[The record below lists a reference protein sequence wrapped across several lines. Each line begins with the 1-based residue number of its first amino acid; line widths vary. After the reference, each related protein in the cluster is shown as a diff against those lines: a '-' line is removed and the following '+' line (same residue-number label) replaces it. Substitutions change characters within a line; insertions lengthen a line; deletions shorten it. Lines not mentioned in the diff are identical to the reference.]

1 MAGNEIP
8 QKEMSTDNTEDESAK
23 DNRQQLVNG
32 EVQEVVEKVSES
44 ETNPDNAEQT
54 REDSDMNELTQ
65 ENETEDPDAVVELK
79 PDTDEDVEKIL
90 ENMLEQDVDEDNE
103 QTETNVT
110 PCERINIP
118 NGSHGNDEDDVE
130 GSKKVEGTEMD
141 CNGNQGDS
149 ADGEDEAEEDSDE
162 PEEETDEDIA
172 PSKTDNEEAANGA
185 PQETLIPHDPLIKA
199 RSGNTCSD
207 KDESL
212 YVAQHDFKAT
222 NDSDLPFK
230 KGDKLKVLQEWFF
243 KDISRRETERLLLAP
258 GNKPGA
264 FLVRESETCAGS
276 FSLSVRDHVSEQGDV
291 VKHYKI
297 RCLDKGGYYISPSNT
312 FPSLQEL
319 VKYYTRS
326 FSLSVR
332 DHVSEQGDVVKHYK
346 IRCLDKGGYYISPS
360 NTFPSLQ
367 ELVKY
372 YTRTA
377 DGLCQRL
384 YAPCKA
390 KEPQQ
395 PWAQDEWE
403 IPRET
408 LKMVK
413 KLGAGQFGE
422 VWMGYYKNTQK
433 VAIKTLKEGTMEPEA
448 FLQEANLMKQ
458 LQHERLVRLHAVV
471 TKEPIL
477 IVTEFMINGC
487 LLDFLKTD
495 EGKKLK
501 LSKLIDMSA
510 QIAEGMAY
518 IEKKNYIHRD
528 VRAANI
534 LVNETLHCKIADFGL
549 ARIIESEYTAQEGA
563 KFPIKW
569 TAPEAINFG
578 TFTIKSDVW
587 SFGILLTE
595 IVTYGRIPY
604 PGMTNPE
611 VIRSLDRSYRM
622 PRPDGCPEELYDIMM
637 MCWRQKPENRPTFE
651 FLQNT
656 LNDFFIAT
664 EGQYE
669 MQP

>member
-1 MAGNEIP
+1 MGCACSG
-8 QKEMSTDNTEDESAK
+8 QKQVK
-23 DNRQQLVNG
+23 DDKLSKGKKQN
-32 EVQEVVEKVSES
+32 
-44 ETNPDNAEQT
+44 
-54 REDSDMNELTQ
+54 
-65 ENETEDPDAVVELK
+65 
-79 PDTDEDVEKIL
+79 
-90 ENMLEQDVDEDNE
+90 
-103 QTETNVT
+103 
-110 PCERINIP
+110 
-118 NGSHGNDEDDVE
+118 SHA
-130 GSKKVEGTEMD
+130 S
-141 CNGNQGDS
+141 NQS
-149 ADGEDEAEEDSDE
+149 NH
-162 PEEETDEDIA
+162 I
-172 PSKTDNEEAANGA
+172 
-185 PQETLIPHDPLIKA
+185 A
-199 RSGNTCSD
+199 RSGSSNVD
-207 KDESL
+207 NDDDVVF
-212 YVAQHDFKAT
+212 VAQHDYKAT
-222 NDSDLPFK
+222 NDNDLPFK
-230 KGDKLKVLQEWFF
+230 KGDKLKVLQENGEWWVAKSLATGQEGFIPCNYVARADTLEMEKWFF
-243 KDISRRETERLLLAP
+243 RDMTRRETERLLLAP

-264 FLVRESETCAGS
+264 FLVRESETCKGS
-276 FSLSVRDHVSEQGDV
+276 FSLSIRDHAPEQGDV

-297 RCLDKGGYYISPSNT
+297 RCLDKGGYYISPSNS
-312 FPSLQEL
+312 FLSLQEL
-319 VKYYTRS
+319 VR
-326 FSLSVR
+326 
-332 DHVSEQGDVVKHYK
+332 
-346 IRCLDKGGYYISPS
+346 
-360 NTFPSLQ
+360 
-367 ELVKY
+367 Y

-390 KEPQQ
+390 KDPEQ
-395 PWAQDEWE
+395 PWAYDEWE

-422 VWMGYYKNTQK
+422 VWMGYYKNNQK

-477 IVTEFMINGC
+477 IVTEFMVNGC
-487 LLDFLKTD
+487 LLDFLKSD

-501 LSKLIDMSA
+501 LNKLIDMSA

-534 LVNETLHCKIADFGL
+534 LVSATLHCKIADFGL
-549 ARIIESEYTAQEGA
+549 ARIIETEYTAQEGA

-578 TFTIKSDVW
+578 TFSIKSDVW

-595 IVTYGRIPY
+595 IITYGRIPY

-611 VIRSLDRSYRM
+611 VIRSLDQSYRM
-622 PRPDGCPEELYDIMM
+622 PRPDGCPEELYDIIM
-637 MCWRQKPENRPTFE
+637 MCWRQKADDRPTFE
-651 FLQNT
+651 FLQNI

>member
-1 MAGNEIP
+1 MGCSCSG
-8 QKEMSTDNTEDESAK
+8 QKQVK
-23 DNRQQLVNG
+23 DDKLYKGKHNSQ
-32 EVQEVVEKVSES
+32 
-44 ETNPDNAEQT
+44 
-54 REDSDMNELTQ
+54 DSSLSNH
-65 ENETEDPDAVVELK
+65 
-79 PDTDEDVEKIL
+79 I
-90 ENMLEQDVDEDNE
+90 
-103 QTETNVT
+103 
-110 PCERINIP
+110 
-118 NGSHGNDEDDVE
+118 
-130 GSKKVEGTEMD
+130 
-141 CNGNQGDS
+141 
-149 ADGEDEAEEDSDE
+149 
-162 PEEETDEDIA
+162 
-172 PSKTDNEEAANGA
+172 
-185 PQETLIPHDPLIKA
+185 A
-199 RSGNTCSD
+199 RSGNTNLD
-207 KDESL
+207 NDDVVF
-212 YVAQHDFKAT
+212 VAQHDFKAT
-222 NDSDLPFK
+222 NDRDLPFK
-230 KGDKLKVLQEWFF
+230 KGDKLQVLQENGEWWVAKLLATGQEGFIPCNYVVRADTLDMEKWFF
-243 KDISRRETERLLLAP
+243 RDMSRRETERLLLAP

-264 FLVRESETCAGS
+264 FLVRESETCKGS
-276 FSLSVRDHVSEQGDV
+276 FSLSVRDYVPEHGDV

-297 RCLDKGGYYISPSNT
+297 RCLDKGGYYISPSNA

-319 VKYYTRS
+319 VKYYT
-326 FSLSVR
+326 
-332 DHVSEQGDVVKHYK
+332 
-346 IRCLDKGGYYISPS
+346 C
-360 NTFPSLQ
+360 
-367 ELVKY
+367 
-372 YTRTA
+372 TA

-390 KEPQQ
+390 KAPEQQ
-395 PWAQDEWE
+395 WAHDEWE
-403 IPRET
+403 IPRDT

-471 TKEPIL
+471 TIEPIL

-487 LLDFLKTD
+487 LLDYLKSD
-495 EGKKLK
+495 EGKQLK
-501 LSKLIDMSA
+501 LNKLIDMSA

-534 LVNETLHCKIADFGL
+534 LVSDSLHCKIADFGL

-569 TAPEAINFG
+569 TAPEAINYG
-578 TFTIKSDVW
+578 TFSIKSDVW

-595 IVTYGRIPY
+595 IITYGRIPY

-611 VIRSLDRSYRM
+611 VIRSLDKSYRM
-622 PRPDGCPEELYDIMM
+622 PCPDGCPAELYDIMS
-637 MCWRQKPENRPTFE
+637 MCWKQRPEDRPTFE

>member
-1 MAGNEIP
+1 MGCTCSGQN
-8 QKEMSTDNTEDESAK
+8 K
-23 DNRQQLVNG
+23 L
-32 EVQEVVEKVSES
+32 
-44 ETNPDNAEQT
+44 
-54 REDSDMNELTQ
+54 
-65 ENETEDPDAVVELK
+65 
-79 PDTDEDVEKIL
+79 
-90 ENMLEQDVDEDNE
+90 
-103 QTETNVT
+103 
-110 PCERINIP
+110 
-118 NGSHGNDEDDVE
+118 NDE
-130 GSKKVEGTEMD
+130 GFKGKHNS
-141 CNGNQGDS
+141 
-149 ADGEDEAEEDSDE
+149 
-162 PEEETDEDIA
+162 
-172 PSKTDNEEAANGA
+172 GA
-185 PQETLIPHDPLIKA
+185 SNSSNHIGQ
-199 RSGNTCSD
+199 SGNTNSED
-207 KDESL
+207 SL
-212 YVAQHDFKAT
+212 FVAQHDFKAT
-222 NDSDLPFK
+222 NDSDLSFK
-230 KGDKLKVLQEWFF
+230 KGDKLKVLQERGEWWLAVSLVTGKEGFIPSNYVARADTLEVEKWFF
-243 KDISRRETERLLLAP
+243 KELSRRETERMLLAP
-258 GNKPGA
+258 ENKPGT
-264 FLVRESETCAGS
+264 FLVRESETCKGS
-276 FSLSVRDHVSEQGDV
+276 YSLSIRDHDREQGDV

-297 RCLDKGGYYISPSNT
+297 RCLDKGGYYISPSN
-312 FPSLQEL
+312 S
-319 VKYYTRS
+319 
-326 FSLSVR
+326 
-332 DHVSEQGDVVKHYK
+332 
-346 IRCLDKGGYYISPS
+346 
-360 NTFPSLQ
+360 FPSLQ

-384 YAPCKA
+384 YGPCKPKA
-390 KEPQQ
+390 PQE
-395 PWAQDEWE
+395 PWAHDEWE

-458 LQHERLVRLHAVV
+458 LKHGRLVRLHAVV

-501 LSKLIDMSA
+501 MNKLIDMSA

-528 VRAANI
+528 LRAANI

-549 ARIIESEYTAQEGA
+549 ARIIESEYTAHEGA

-578 TFTIKSDVW
+578 TFSIKSDVW

-611 VIRSLDRSYRM
+611 VIRCLDRSYRM
-622 PRPDGCPEELYDIMM
+622 PSPDGCPEELYKIMM
-637 MCWRQKPENRPTFE
+637 ICWKQKPEDRPTFE